1 MSWWESFKDWFLSLG
16 ENYGVNPYIFGGIY
30 VGAIPFFFLCLG
42 WTIKNIRK
50 KKPFTLPLL
59 LTGFFFIGS
68 AIAVGADVSKEE
80 DVLRL
85 FKETYDHY
93 NSIDILVCNAG
104 IQKDSKL
111 TDMSLED
118 WQKVI
123 DVNLTG
129 YFLCARQATKEF
141 LRNKNETNKKAVG
154 NIIFVSSVH
163 DIIPWAGHVN
173 YAASKGGVLMLM
185 KSLALEVAPQKIRVN
200 AISPGAIKTDI
211 NKEVWQDEE
220 KAKELLKLIP
230 YQRIGEPED
239 VAEVATWLATESSD
253 YVTGTTIYVD
263 GGMTLYPG
271 FMNNG

>member
-1 MSWWESFKDWFLSLG
+1 MSGSLKGKTAIVTGGSSGIGKSIAIAYGKQGANVVVNYRSG
-16 ENYGVNPYIFGGIY
+16 EEEANEIVEGIKKEGG
-30 VGAIPFFFLCLG
+30 
-42 WTIKNIRK
+42 N
-50 KKPFTLPLL
+50 
-59 LTGFFFIGS
+59 
-68 AIAVGADVSKEE
+68 AIAVGGDVSKEE

-85 FKETYDHY
+85 FQETYDHY
-93 NSIDILVCNAG
+93 GSIDILVCNAG
-104 IQKDSKL
+104 IQKDSKFS
-111 TDMSLED
+111 DMSLED

-141 LRNKNETNKKAVG
+141 LRNKSNENKKAVG

-163 DIIPWAGHVN
+163 DVIPWAGHVN

-211 NKEVWQDEE
+211 NKDVWQDEE
-220 KAKELLKLIP
+220 KTKELLKLIP
-230 YQRIGEPED
+230 YGRIGKPED
-239 VAEVATWLATESSD
+239 VAEVAIWLASDKSD

-271 FMNNG
+271 FVNNG

>member
-1 MSWWESFKDWFLSLG
+1 MDQLLKGKTALVTGGSSGIGKAIASAYGQQGANVVVNYRSG
-16 ENYGVNPYIFGGIY
+16 EDEAKEIVDRIKKEGG
-30 VGAIPFFFLCLG
+30 
-42 WTIKNIRK
+42 N
-50 KKPFTLPLL
+50 
-59 LTGFFFIGS
+59 

-85 FKETYDHY
+85 FKETLDCFGTL
-93 NSIDILVCNAG
+93 DILVCNAG
-104 IQKDSKL
+104 IQKDNKISE
-111 TDMSLED
+111 MSLEE

-129 YFLCARQATKEF
+129 YFLCARQGIKEF
-141 LRNKNETNKKAVG
+141 LRHEGDGHKKALG

-163 DIIPWAGHVN
+163 DIIPWPGHVN

-185 KSLALEVAPQKIRVN
+185 KSVALEVAPQKIRVN

-211 NKEVWQDEE
+211 NKETWQDEE

-239 VAEVATWLATESSD
+239 VANVAIWLASHHSD

-271 FMNNG
+271 FVNNG

>member
-1 MSWWESFKDWFLSLG
+1 MNKKLEGKTAVVTGSSSGIGKAIAIAYGKEGANVVVNYRSG
-16 ENYGVNPYIFGGIY
+16 EEEANEIVEGIKKEGG
-30 VGAIPFFFLCLG
+30 
-42 WTIKNIRK
+42 N
-50 KKPFTLPLL
+50 
-59 LTGFFFIGS
+59 

-80 DVLRL
+80 DVLHL
-85 FKETYDHY
+85 FKETYDQY
-93 NSIDILVCNAG
+93 KSIDILVCNAG
-104 IQKDSKL
+104 IQKDNKL
-111 TDMSLED
+111 ADMSLEE
-118 WQKVI
+118 WQRVI

-141 LRNKNETNKKAVG
+141 LRNKGEGNKKAVG

-173 YAASKGGVLMLM
+173 YAASKGGVSMLM

-211 NKEVWQDEE
+211 NNEVWQDEE

-239 VAEVATWLATESSD
+239 VAEVATWLATGASD

-271 FMNNG
+271 FVNNG

>member
-1 MSWWESFKDWFLSLG
+1 MTKKLEGKTAVVTGGSSGIGKAIAIAYSKHGANVVVNYHSG
-16 ENYGVNPYIFGGIY
+16 EDEANEIVEAIKKEGG
-30 VGAIPFFFLCLG
+30 
-42 WTIKNIRK
+42 N
-50 KKPFTLPLL
+50 
-59 LTGFFFIGS
+59 

-80 DVLRL
+80 DVFRL
-85 FKETYDHY
+85 FKETYDHFH
-93 NSIDILVCNAG
+93 SIDILVCNAG
-104 IQKDSKL
+104 IQKDSKFS
-111 TDMSLED
+111 DMSLED

-123 DVNLTG
+123 DINLTG

-141 LRNKNETNKKAVG
+141 LRNKTVANKKAVG

-185 KSLALEVAPQKIRVN
+185 KSLALEVAPKKIRVN
-200 AISPGAIKTDI
+200 GISPGAIKTDI
-211 NKEVWQDEE
+211 NEKVWQDEE
-220 KAKELLKLIP
+220 QTKELLKLIP

-239 VAEVATWLATESSD
+239 VAEVAIWLATESSD